1 MASQRKCLYI
11 DKGISAAPEEFQRRL
26 DTALEGLEGVR
37 PICDD
42 ILIYGVGDSYDEA
55 MVDHDNKLVA
65 LLQRC
70 RSKGIKLNQKKL
82 KFRRSQVSFMGH
94 LISAEG
100 LCPDPAKVEAIQK
113 MPNPFNKQDIRRL
126 LGMVNY
132 LQKFSPNLSS
142 VTAPLRE
149 LLKEENMFQ
158 WREDVEEKCF
168 NDVKE
173 VLSSPPVLKY
183 FDPAQDLELQCDASE
198 KGLGA
203 CLMQGGQPIA
213 YASRSLTSTEQ
224 QYAQIE
230 KEMLAIVYGTE
241 KFEQYVY
248 GRQVKVETDH
258 KPIESIMKK
267 NLLSAPKRLQRMLL
281 RLQSINWR

>member
-1 MASQRKCLYI
+1 
-11 DKGISAAPEEFQRRL
+11 
-26 DTALEGLEGVR
+26 
-37 PICDD
+37 
-42 ILIYGVGDSYDEA
+42 
-55 MVDHDNKLVA
+55 
-65 LLQRC
+65 
-70 RSKGIKLNQKKL
+70 
-82 KFRRSQVSFMGH
+82 
-94 LISAEG
+94 
-100 LCPDPAKVEAIQK
+100 

-168 NDVKE
+168 KDVKE

-183 FDPAQDLELQCDASE
+183 FDPDQDFELQCDASE
-198 KGLGA
+198 KCFGA
-203 CLMQGGQPIA
+203 CVMLGGQPIA
-213 YASRSLTSTEQ
+213 YASPSLTSTEQ

-241 KFEQYVY
+241 F
-248 GRQVKVETDH
+248 
-258 KPIESIMKK
+258 
-267 NLLSAPKRLQRMLL
+267 
-281 RLQSINWR
+281 

>member
-1 MASQRKCLYI
+1 M
-11 DKGISAAPEEFQRRL
+11 
-26 DTALEGLEGVR
+26 
-37 PICDD
+37 
-42 ILIYGVGDSYDEA
+42 
-55 MVDHDNKLVA
+55 
-65 LLQRC
+65 
-70 RSKGIKLNQKKL
+70 
-82 KFRRSQVSFMGH
+82 
-94 LISAEG
+94 
-100 LCPDPAKVEAIQK
+100 EAIQK

-168 NDVKE
+168 KDVKE

-183 FDPAQDLELQCDASE
+183 FDPDQDLELQCDASE

-203 CLMQGGQPIA
+203 CLMQGGQAIA

-281 RLQSINWR
+281 RLQKYQLEVTYKKGSQM